1 MSQSESSIH
10 DDVSATDLST
20 FKKEVLFAITEIEAA
35 GDEPYGLAIKRRLE
49 DKFEMDINH
58 GRLYPNLDELV
69 DRGLVEKSELDK
81 RTNEYSLTDAG
92 AQLITEYAQ
101 RLEAL
106 TNKL

>member
-1 MSQSESSIH
+1 MSQTESLAH

-20 FKKEVLFAITEIEAA
+20 FEKEILFAITGIEAA
-35 GDEPYGLAIKRRLE
+35 GDEPYGLAIKSRLE
-49 DKFEMDINH
+49 DQLKMDVNH

-69 DRGLVEKSELDK
+69 NRGLIEKSELDK

-92 AQLITEYAQ
+92 EQLIIEYAE

-106 TNKL
+106 AELL